1 LVIFAGDNEYEYE
14 NEDNDDD
21 DDHDN
26 NNNVEDR
33 IPRASPRPPRG

>member
-1 LVIFAGDNEYEYE
+1 VIFAGDNEYEYE